1 MTPARAHPTSSEQRA
16 ARAAA
21 VARFYAE
28 HCDRLHATITHRVH
42 APTATIEDA
51 CQTAWST
58 LLRRPDIDL
67 DQRGLNWLTT
77 VATREAWRQGSTA
90 RELPAGAFIAAD
102 LATGTGE
109 LPEPAG
115 PAGDPADLALAHD
128 EHNQRVGQLQALKPR
143 EREALYLQGLGHSYH
158 AIAALTGSTYTAV
171 NRRITEGRARLRQ
184 LDTEPGG

>member
-1 MTPARAHPTSSEQRA
+1 
-16 ARAAA
+16 
-21 VARFYAE
+21 
-28 HCDRLHATITHRVH
+28 VH

-58 LLRRPDIDL
+58 LLGRPDIDL

-102 LATGTGE
+102 LAAEAGE
-109 LPEPAG
+109 LPSRQGQPAI
-115 PAGDPADLALAHD
+115 PPTALARD
-128 EHNQRVGQLQALKPR
+128 EHNQRVRHLLALKPR

-158 AIAALTGSTYTAV
+158 AIAALTDSTYTAV
-171 NRRITEGRARLRQ
+171 NRRITEGRARLHQ